1 MWIWKTTN
9 KVDPLTGEILDEDH
23 LINEDV
29 VQAIL
34 ITAQKA
40 IERKIL
46 REKNKKESAGAKW
59 TPEEDAQLIEEYK
72 NSIISVTDRLFTN
85 TETGKKMIE
94 MYSEQIRYETY
105 LAIPGKVDKRVTEGS
120 PSRYYYQ
127 CYDEVVNLKIPE
139 ILINLN
145 NNWNPFI
152 YHENDA
158 SKLTNE
164 EKGKS

>member
-72 NSIISVTDRLFTN
+72 NSLSIKEIA
-85 TETGKKMIE
+85 EIH
-94 MYSEQIRYETY
+94 
-105 LAIPGKVDKRVTEGS
+105 KRSEGS
-120 PSRYYYQ
+120 IQSRIVKLWQ
-127 CYDEVVNLKIPE
+127 NQQL
-139 ILINLN
+139 
-145 NNWNPFI
+145 
-152 YHENDA
+152 EN
-158 SKLTNE
+158 
-164 EKGKS
+164 EKMQ

>member
-72 NSIISVTDRLFTN
+72 NSLSIKEIAEIHKRSARYVRLIAWIHFW
-85 TETGKKMIE
+85 IHCL
-94 MYSEQIRYETY
+94 RD
-105 LAIPGKVDKRVTEGS
+105 VS
-120 PSRYYYQ
+120 PF
-127 CYDEVVNLKIPE
+127 L
-139 ILINLN
+139 
-145 NNWNPFI
+145 
-152 YHENDA
+152 ENA
-158 SKLTNE
+158 VF
-164 EKGKS
+164 